1 MRCPCRKCLVL
12 PACNTQCETLSK
24 YKKRTKLIIKIIL
37 LGGIILPIFVVLVL
51 TQMGIVLGLT
61 HPFAISMLV
70 VLAIAEALFF
80 TQIDSII
87 VEILTKGYPI

>member
-12 PACNTQCETLSK
+12 PACNTQCESLSR
-24 YKKRTKLIIKIIL
+24 YKKRTKMTIKIIL
-37 LGGIILPIFVVLVL
+37 LGGIILPIFAVLIL
-51 TQMGIVLGLT
+51 THMGITVPLT
-61 HPFAISMLV
+61 NPIAISLLV
-70 VLAIAEALFF
+70 VLAISEALFF